1 MDQVHQRLR
10 SRRQQRRPVDRPPV
24 PLAEFQRFAWRDA
37 GRLRQLSGQSGA
49 LRVVR
54 HVSVRRQCGQGF
66 GTGRRTGFR
75 IDEPQFQSD
84 DSSGAHMRAHR
95 HGRLAALDAVQRHAS
110 DAAVASTAAS
120 SMEMGDAAAGML
132 LVVDKSPLL
141 SGMRNGILFQRFT
154 EGKVVFFGI
163 GSFKDT

>member
-1 MDQVHQRLR
+1 
-10 SRRQQRRPVDRPPV
+10 
-24 PLAEFQRFAWRDA
+24 
-37 GRLRQLSGQSGA
+37 
-49 LRVVR
+49 
-54 HVSVRRQCGQGF
+54 
-66 GTGRRTGFR
+66 
-75 IDEPQFQSD
+75 
-84 DSSGAHMRAHR
+84 MRAHR

-120 SMEMGDAAAGML
+120 SMEMGDAAAGMF